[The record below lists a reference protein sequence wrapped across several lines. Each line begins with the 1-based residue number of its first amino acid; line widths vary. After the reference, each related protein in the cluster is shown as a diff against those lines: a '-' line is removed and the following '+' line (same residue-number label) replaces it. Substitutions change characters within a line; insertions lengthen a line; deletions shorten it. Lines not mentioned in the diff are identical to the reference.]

1 MIAKPDLS
9 SVRVH
14 AKALWRRKTAAT
26 AAPRRRRRRRWPI
39 VLAVLAGAV
48 TLAACATF
56 ETVDYY
62 WQGAAGQLELL
73 SSAQPIPEVIG
84 KSDAALAARLKRI
97 RQIREFAS
105 RELGLPN
112 NGSYTRYTDLG
123 RPYVT
128 WNVFATPELSLRPRQ
143 WCFPIAG
150 CVNYRGYF
158 REAQAKGES
167 KRLRAGGDDVYV
179 GGVPAYSTLG
189 WFDDPVLSS
198 FVSWPETEIARLIF
212 HELAHQLLYVKSDT
226 AFNESFAVTV
236 EEAGLARW
244 LASRHDSQLTKLAA
258 RADRIRGIFRDLVRT
273 TRDRLND
280 IYASNATDDAKR
292 RAKHEIV
299 AAMKA
304 AYESAKA
311 DEPGLSGYDRWFAQQ
326 PNNAALAAV
335 GLYTDRVPA
344 FRELLHESND
354 DLPTFYERVR
364 ALAARPK
371 RDRDARLDALAKRA
385 GAAAMS
391 ASRGNGEGASVE
403 RRQGP
408 SGEGES
414 RIRPASARRVAA
426 GG

>member
-1 MIAKPDLS
+1 MIAEPEVNTMRRFAQVS
-9 SVRVH
+9 S
-14 AKALWRRKTAAT
+14 RRESSSSD
-26 AAPRRRRRRRWPI
+26 APRRRRRRWPMI
-39 VLAVLAGAV
+39 VAVLAGAL
-48 TLAACATF
+48 TLAACAAF

-73 SSAQPIPEVIG
+73 SRSQPIPDVIG
-84 KSDAALAARLKRI
+84 KSDAALAERLKRI
-97 RQIREFAS
+97 REIREFAS

-123 RPYVT
+123 RPFVS
-128 WNVFATPELSLRPRQ
+128 WNVFATPELSLNPRQ

-167 KRLRAGGDDVYV
+167 TRLKAAGDDVYV

-198 FVSWPETEIARLIF
+198 FVSWPETEVARLIF
-212 HELAHQLLYVKSDT
+212 HELAHQLLYVKNDST
-226 AFNESFAVTV
+226 FNESFATTV

-244 LASRHDSQLTKLAA
+244 LAARHDTQLEKLAA
-258 RADRIRGIFRDLVRT
+258 RAEKMRNVFRDLVRT
-273 TRDRLND
+273 TRSKLADL
-280 IYASNATDDAKR
+280 YASNASDDDKR
-292 RAKHEIV
+292 RAKREII

-311 DEPGLSGYDRWFAQQ
+311 DDPGMSGYDRWFAQQ

-344 FRELLHESND
+344 FRELLHEAKGD
-354 DLPTFYERVR
+354 MPVFYARVR
-364 ALAARPK
+364 DLAAKPK
-371 RDRDARLDALAKRA
+371 LERDHALDILAQRGA
-385 GAAAMS
+385 AAAMS
-391 ASRGNGEGASVE
+391 ARAGSATTFAASIATGNDRAKSRL
-403 RRQGP
+403 
-408 SGEGES
+408 
-414 RIRPASARRVAA
+414 
-426 GG
+426 

>member
-1 MIAKPDLS
+1 MNSEVNPMRRTAPALLRRAS
-9 SVRVH
+9 STTD
-14 AKALWRRKTAAT
+14 AQRRG
-26 AAPRRRRRRRWPI
+26 RRRRWPI
-39 VLAVLAGAV
+39 VVAVLAGVV

-62 WQGAAGQLELL
+62 WQGAAGQIELL
-73 SSAQPIPEVIG
+73 ANSQPIPDVIG
-84 KSDAALAARLKRI
+84 RSDGALAARLKRI
-97 RQIREFAS
+97 HEIREFAS

-128 WNVFATPELSLRPRQ
+128 WNVFATPELSLKPRQ

-158 REAQAKGES
+158 REAQAAGES
-167 KRLRAGGDDVYV
+167 KRLRAAGDDVYV

-212 HELAHQLLYVKSDT
+212 HELAHQLIYVKSDS
-226 AFNESFAVTV
+226 AFNESYATTV

-244 LASRHDSQLTKLAA
+244 LASRHDSQLDRLAA
-258 RADRIRGIFRDLVRT
+258 RADHMRGVFRDLVRT
-273 TRDRLND
+273 TRTKLSE
-280 IYASNATDDAKR
+280 IYASNASDDDKR
-292 RAKHEIV
+292 RAKLEIV

-304 AYESAKA
+304 AYESAKQGDPA
-311 DEPGLSGYDRWFAQQ
+311 LSGYDRWFAQQ

-344 FRELLHESND
+344 FRELLHEAND
-354 DLPTFYERVR
+354 DLPTFYQRVR
-364 ALAARPK
+364 ELAARPK
-371 RDRDARLDALAKRA
+371 RQRDAALDALARR
-385 GAAAMS
+385 AAAS
-391 ASRGNGEGASVE
+391 AMTAQRSPTHAN
-403 RRQGP
+403 
-408 SGEGES
+408 
-414 RIRPASARRVAA
+414 
-426 GG
+426 

>member
-1 MIAKPDLS
+1 MIVNPDTHPAPRTSPRWL
-9 SVRVH
+9 
-14 AKALWRRKTAAT
+14 RRKPSSTD
-26 AAPRRRRRRRWPI
+26 APRHRRRRWPI
-39 VLAVLAGAV
+39 VVAALTVAV

-73 SSAQPIPEVIG
+73 TRSQPIPEVIG

-97 RQIREFAS
+97 REIREFAS
-105 RELGLPN
+105 HELGLPD

-128 WNVFATPELSLRPRQ
+128 WNVFATPELSLKPHQ

-158 REAQAKGES
+158 QEAEAKGES
-167 KRLRAGGDDVYV
+167 TRLKAAGDDVYV

-198 FVSWPETEIARLIF
+198 FVSWPETEVARLIF
-212 HELAHQLLYVKSDT
+212 HELAHQLIYVKSDST
-226 AFNESFAVTV
+226 FNESYATVV

-244 LASRHDSQLTKLAA
+244 LASRHDSQLERLAA
-258 RADRIRGIFRDLVRT
+258 RADRMRGVFRELVGT
-273 TRDRLND
+273 TRAKLAE
-280 IYASNATDDAKR
+280 IYASDASDDDKR
-292 RAKHEIV
+292 RAKRDIV

-304 AYESAKA
+304 AYESAKQG
-311 DEPGLSGYDRWFAQQ
+311 EPGLSGYDRWFAQQ

-354 DLPTFYERVR
+354 NLPAFYQRVR
-364 ALAARPK
+364 ELAARPK
-371 RDRDARLDALAKRA
+371 RQRDAQLDALTRR
-385 GAAAMS
+385 AAAS
-391 ASRGNGEGASVE
+391 AMTA
-403 RRQGP
+403 
-408 SGEGES
+408 
-414 RIRPASARRVAA
+414 ARRSTRQY
-426 GG
+426 

>member
-1 MIAKPDLS
+1 MTVMPRINRMRQRAHALLRRGS
-9 SVRVH
+9 SSSD
-14 AKALWRRKTAAT
+14 AQRR
-26 AAPRRRRRRRWPI
+26 PRRRVWP
-39 VLAVLAGAV
+39 VVAAVLLGAL

-73 SSAQPIPEVIG
+73 ANSQPIPDVIG
-84 KSDAALAARLKRI
+84 KSDGALAERLKRI
-97 RQIREFAS
+97 REIREFAS
-105 RELGLPN
+105 QELGLPN

-123 RPYVT
+123 RPYVA
-128 WNVFATPELSLRPRQ
+128 WNVFATPELSLKPRQ

-158 REAQAKGES
+158 REAQAAGES
-167 KRLRAGGDDVYV
+167 KRLKATGDDVYV

-212 HELAHQLLYVKSDT
+212 HELAHQLIYVKSDT
-226 AFNESFAVTV
+226 AFNESYATTV

-244 LASRHDSQLTKLAA
+244 LASRHDSRLTKLAA
-258 RADRIRGIFRDLVRT
+258 RADHMRGVFRDVVRT
-273 TRDRLND
+273 TRNKLAE
-280 IYASNATDDAKR
+280 IYASDASDDDKR
-292 RAKHEIV
+292 RAKQEIV

-304 AYESAKA
+304 AWESAKQG
-311 DEPGLSGYDRWFAQQ
+311 EPGLSGYDRWFAQQ

-354 DLPTFYERVR
+354 DLRTFYQRVR
-364 ALAARPK
+364 QLAAKPR
-371 RDRDARLDALAKRA
+371 RERDAALDALATR
-385 GAAAMS
+385 GAAGAMS
-391 ASRGNGEGASVE
+391 AE
-403 RRQGP
+403 RR
-408 SGEGES
+408 
-414 RIRPASARRVAA
+414 AAR
-426 GG
+426 G

>member
-1 MIAKPDLS
+1 MIVNPDTHPAPRTSPRWL
-9 SVRVH
+9 
-14 AKALWRRKTAAT
+14 RRKPSSTD
-26 AAPRRRRRRRWPI
+26 APRHRRRRWPI
-39 VLAVLAGAV
+39 VVAALTVAV

-73 SSAQPIPEVIG
+73 TRSQPIPEVIG

-97 RQIREFAS
+97 REIREFAS
-105 RELGLPN
+105 HELGLPD

-128 WNVFATPELSLRPRQ
+128 WNVFATPELSLKPHQ

-158 REAQAKGES
+158 QEAEAKGES
-167 KRLRAGGDDVYV
+167 TRLKAAGDDVYV

-198 FVSWPETEIARLIF
+198 FVSWPETEVARLIF
-212 HELAHQLLYVKSDT
+212 HELAHQLIYVKSDST
-226 AFNESFAVTV
+226 FNESYATAV

-244 LASRHDSQLTKLAA
+244 LASRHDSQLERLAA
-258 RADRIRGIFRDLVRT
+258 RADRMRGVFRELVGT
-273 TRDRLND
+273 TRAKLAE
-280 IYASNATDDAKR
+280 IYASNASDDDKR
-292 RAKHEIV
+292 RAKRDIV

-304 AYESAKA
+304 AYESAKQG
-311 DEPGLSGYDRWFAQQ
+311 EPGLSGYDRWFAQQ

-354 DLPTFYERVR
+354 NLPAFYQRVR
-364 ALAARPK
+364 ELAARPK
-371 RDRDARLDALAKRA
+371 RQRDAQLDALTRR
-385 GAAAMS
+385 AAAS
-391 ASRGNGEGASVE
+391 AMTA
-403 RRQGP
+403 
-408 SGEGES
+408 
-414 RIRPASARRVAA
+414 ARRSTRQY
-426 GG
+426 

>member
-1 MIAKPDLS
+1 MIDNPEANLHPPQRLLQRKS
-9 SVRVH
+9 S
-14 AKALWRRKTAAT
+14 TT
-26 AAPRRRRRRRWPI
+26 GAPRRRRRWPI
-39 VLAVLAGAV
+39 VLAVLAGAL

-73 SSAQPIPEVIG
+73 ANSQPIPDVIG
-84 KSDAALAARLKRI
+84 KSDAALAARLERI
-97 RQIREFAS
+97 REIRDFAS
-105 RELGLPN
+105 RELALPN

-123 RPYVT
+123 RPYVS
-128 WNVFATPELSLRPRQ
+128 WNVFATPELSLTPRQ

-158 REAQAKGES
+158 REAQATGES
-167 KRLRAGGDDVYV
+167 RRLKAAGDDVYV

-212 HELAHQLLYVKSDT
+212 HELAHQLIYVKSDST
-226 AFNESFAVTV
+226 FNESYATTV

-258 RADRIRGIFRDLVRT
+258 RADHMRTIFRELVRT
-273 TRDRLND
+273 TRTKLAE
-280 IYASNATDDAKR
+280 IYASDASDDDKR
-292 RAKHEIV
+292 RAKQDIV

-304 AYESAKA
+304 AYESAKQG
-311 DEPGLSGYDRWFAQQ
+311 EPGLSGYDRWFAQQ

-344 FRELLHESND
+344 FRELLHEAND
-354 DLPTFYERVR
+354 DLPTFYQRVR
-364 ALAARPK
+364 ALAAKPR
-371 RDRDARLDALAKRA
+371 RERDAALDALAKRA
-385 GAAAMS
+385 AASAMT
-391 ASRGNGEGASVE
+391 ASRRATPHTN
-403 RRQGP
+403 
-408 SGEGES
+408 
-414 RIRPASARRVAA
+414 
-426 GG
+426 